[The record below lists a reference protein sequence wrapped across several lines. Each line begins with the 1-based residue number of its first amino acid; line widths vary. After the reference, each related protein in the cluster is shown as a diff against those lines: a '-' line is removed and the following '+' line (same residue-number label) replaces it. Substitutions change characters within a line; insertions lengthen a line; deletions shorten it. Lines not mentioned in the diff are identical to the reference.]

1 MKMNIPSFLLGV
13 SYTRKEENII
23 LDQTSNWVK
32 LHKTFQLNY
41 LSEFDVGRMMIVELR
56 TRNRPDMLARM
67 KTQFNKLRSD
77 RENKELLG
85 VFSNGA

>member
-1 MKMNIPSFLLGV
+1 MNVPSFLQGA
-13 SYTRKEENII
+13 SYTRKEENVI

-32 LHKTFQLNY
+32 LHKTFQENTF
-41 LSEFDVGRMMIVELR
+41 SEWDVQRIMIVELR

-67 KTQFNKLRSD
+67 KAQFNKLRNE

-85 VFSNGA
+85 VFSNDS

>member
-1 MKMNIPSFLLGV
+1 MKVPSFLQGV
-13 SYTRKEENII
+13 SYTRKEENVI

-32 LHKTFQLNY
+32 LHKAFQENIF
-41 LSEFDVGRMMIVELR
+41 SEWDVRRIMIVELR

-67 KTQFNKLRSD
+67 KAQFNKLRNE

-85 VFSNGA
+85 VFSNG